1 MRKIQI
7 EHRDCKEC
15 GQTYDWNLRNIFG
28 LCPVCRKK
36 HYNRQARLKES
47 EYKKPY
53 PLAHVDKIKRHRRLV
68 SELNKTETKAQRR
81 AIYNR
86 ELDWIMSNG
95 IWEWC
100 VDLRISNTV
109 AQKGGKVGRP
119 NKINKALPDT
129 RNWHDEEC

>member
-1 MRKIQI
+1 MRRIQT
-7 EHRDCKEC
+7 EPKDCKHC
-15 GQTYDWNLRNIFG
+15 GQTYDWNCRNIFG

-36 HYNRQARLKES
+36 HYNRQARLKGI